1 MTISSQQFGQQTIDV
16 VLNEGQMPAK
26 LSTDSNGNTVLVG
39 PDGPYYQAKLSGETP
54 YPAFHTVRP
63 LASLLIPFGSTAI
76 NDSGVTGTT
85 TARSVDTAVTFNGK
99 STSKIDVGSGGT
111 TTNLDVGVNSAVIT
125 LDSDGQAMLTRTAFF
140 AVKTDGAN
148 TVSGGT
154 LYLGDTTYANFYT
167 FGLGVVGNYDG
178 WTLLSTTSFGAAST
192 TGSPNLAAAV
202 RAKMRVVCS
211 EAIS

>member
-167 FGLGVVGNYDG
+167 FGLGVVGN
-178 WTLLSTTSFGAAST
+178 TPVS
-192 TGSPNLAAAV
+192 
-202 RAKMRVVCS
+202 
-211 EAIS
+211 